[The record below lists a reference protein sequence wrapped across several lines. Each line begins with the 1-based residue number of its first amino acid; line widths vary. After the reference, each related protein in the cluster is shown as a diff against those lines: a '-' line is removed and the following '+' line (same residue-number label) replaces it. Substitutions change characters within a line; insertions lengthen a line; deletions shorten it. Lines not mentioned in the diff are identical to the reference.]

1 MPKPS
6 WENLDVFFQTDSVG
20 GFGDVATFE
29 LVDGS
34 VRQITGIFDDPY
46 LNAELGEYDVD
57 TCQPRFTCK
66 ETDAQGISRKDIML
80 LDDKRYSVMAYPKS
94 DGVGVVI
101 IQLEPLE

>member
-34 VRQITGIFDDPY
+34 VRQITGIFDDPI
-46 LNAELGEYDVD
+46 N
-57 TCQPRFTCK
+57 
-66 ETDAQGISRKDIML
+66 TDKG
-80 LDDKRYSVMAYPKS
+80 
-94 DGVGVVI
+94 
-101 IQLEPLE
+101 

>member
-6 WENLDVFFQTDSVG
+6 WEDLNVFFQTDTVG
-20 GFGDVATFE
+20 GFADIATFE
-29 LVDGS
+29 LANGE

-46 LNAELGEYDVD
+46 LNADLGEYEVD
-57 TCQPRFTCK
+57 TSNPRFTCA
-66 ETDAQGISRKDIML
+66 ETDAQGIGRKDIMI
-80 LDDKRYSVMAYPKS
+80 LDGKRYDVMAYPKS